1 VGVFADAVHVKTTDL
16 FPGVAVKLVGTVGVA
31 AEAIP
36 VKQTE
41 MRVVVVNSANS
52 FSAKLRIVAP
62 FIDSLI
68 TKSFQLF
75 RSVYYLKA
83 LYGVKFN
90 RALFK

>member
-16 FPGVAVKLVGTVGVA
+16 FPGVAVKLVGTVGVT

-68 TKSFQLF
+68 IKEFSTLPFSLLLKSALWGEIQQG
-75 RSVYYLKA
+75 SV
-83 LYGVKFN
+83 
-90 RALFK
+90 